1 MKKTMLA
8 VALMIATGLG
18 LFAQSAEYTALLKK
32 GKDYEAKKQY
42 ASALREIALEVEP
55 VQKCCN
61 SGYEGK

>member
-32 GKDYEAKKQY
+32 GKD
-42 ASALREIALEVEP
+42 
-55 VQKCCN
+55 
-61 SGYEGK
+61 